1 MNSLYQIGLIRLMKY
16 QLDINILNQ
25 SIASL
30 VIQASNFFF
39 MELNKLISR
48 PQCIDTYKEVSN
60 YLGSRLDEVL
70 ESVEQFYYSD
80 FWVNR
85 FKRRLQEEGLEY
97 NPIELDRLLGATTSI
112 KDDNVFKLFD
122 DVTSKK
128 GISKRETIA
137 LNINMNREQS
147 NDSHIENVI
156 MHEFGHR
163 QYNQSEFHIVEHLNN
178 KILKSP
184 SPMGLE
190 SELDYQYFTNKNE
203 IRQRIIPLV
212 KEMYDNNMIP
222 EEMYYLSPNLR
233 QDSLF
238 NIYSKVEII
247 YWLNNIL

>member
-1 MNSLYQIGLIRLMKY
+1 MT
-16 QLDINILNQ
+16 
-25 SIASL
+25 SI
-30 VIQASNFFF
+30 FFF
-39 MELNKLISR
+39 VMELNKLISK
-48 PQCIDTYKEVSN
+48 PQCIDTYREVSN
-60 YLGSRLDEVL
+60 YLGSRLGEVL
-70 ESVEQFYYSD
+70 EDIEQFYYSD
-80 FWVNR
+80 FWINR
-85 FKRRLQEEGLEY
+85 FKRRLQEENLEY
-97 NPIELDRLLGATTSI
+97 NPIELDRILGATTAI

-122 DVTSKK
+122 RDENNK
-128 GISKRETIA
+128 GISNKGTMIA
-137 LNINMNREQS
+137 LNINMSRDQS

-163 QYNQSEFHIVEHLNN
+163 QYNQSEFYIVEYLND

-212 KEMYDNNMIP
+212 KEMRDNNMTP
-222 EEMYYLSPNLR
+222 EEMYYLSQNLR

-238 NIYSKVEII
+238 NIYSKVEIL

>member
-1 MNSLYQIGLIRLMKY
+1 MRIKIREQMLVR
-16 QLDINILNQ
+16 LLA
-25 SIASL
+25 SI
-30 VIQASNFFF
+30 FFF
-39 MELNKLISR
+39 FFVMELNKLISR

-60 YLGSRLDEVL
+60 YLGGRLDEVL
-70 ESVEQFYYSD
+70 ESVERFYYSD

-85 FKRRLQEEGLEY
+85 FRRRLQEEGLEY
-97 NPIELDRLLGATTSI
+97 DPIELDRILGATTSI

-163 QYNQSEFHIVEHLNN
+163 QYNQSEFHVVEYLND

-190 SELDYQYFTNKNE
+190 SELDYQYFSNKNE
-203 IRQRIIPLV
+203 IRQRIIPIV
-212 KEMYDNNMIP
+212 KEMYDNELDSNEI
-222 EEMYYLSPNLR
+222 YYLSKNLR
-233 QDSLF
+233 QDDVYTM
-238 NIYSKVEII
+238 YSKEDII
-247 YWLNNIL
+247 HWLNNIL

>member
-1 MNSLYQIGLIRLMKY
+1 
-16 QLDINILNQ
+16 
-25 SIASL
+25 
-30 VIQASNFFF
+30 
-39 MELNKLISR
+39 MELNKLISK

-60 YLGSRLDEVL
+60 YLGSRLGEVL
-70 ESVEQFYYSD
+70 ESIEQFYYSD
-80 FWVNR
+80 FWINR
-85 FKRRLQEEGLEY
+85 FKRRLQEENLEY
-97 NPIELDRLLGATTSI
+97 NPIELDRILGTTTAL

-122 DVTSKK
+122 RDENNK
-128 GISKRETIA
+128 GISNKGTMIA
-137 LNINMNREQS
+137 LNINMSRDQS
-147 NDSHIENVI
+147 NDSHIENVV

-163 QYNQSEFHIVEHLNN
+163 QYNQNEFHIIEYLND

-190 SELDYQYFTNKNE
+190 SELDYQYFTNRNE

-212 KEMYDNNMIP
+212 KEMCDNNMTP

-238 NIYSKVEII
+238 NIYSKVEIL

>member
-1 MNSLYQIGLIRLMKY
+1 MK
-16 QLDINILNQ
+16 LH
-25 SIASL
+25 
-30 VIQASNFFF
+30 
-39 MELNKLISR
+39 ELISE
-48 PQCIDTYKEVSN
+48 PQCIDKYKKVSN
-60 YLGSRLDEVL
+60 YLGSRLRKVL
-70 ESVEQFYYSD
+70 IDIEQFYYSD
-80 FWVNR
+80 FWINR
-85 FKRRLQEEGLEY
+85 FRQRLQEEGLKY
-97 NPIELDRLLGATTSI
+97 DPIELDRILGATTSI

-163 QYNQSEFHIVEHLNN
+163 QYNQSEFHVVEYLND

-212 KEMYDNNMIP
+212 KEMYDNNMTP

>member
-1 MNSLYQIGLIRLMKY
+1 MK
-16 QLDINILNQ
+16 LH
-25 SIASL
+25 
-30 VIQASNFFF
+30 
-39 MELNKLISR
+39 ELISE
-48 PQCIDTYKEVSN
+48 PQCIDKYKKVSN
-60 YLGSRLDEVL
+60 YLGSRLRKVL
-70 ESVEQFYYSD
+70 IDIEQFYYSD
-80 FWVNR
+80 FWINR
-85 FKRRLQEEGLEY
+85 FRKRLQEEGLEY
-97 NPIELDRLLGATTSI
+97 DPIELDRILGATTSI

-128 GISKRETIA
+128 GISNRETIA

-163 QYNQSEFHIVEHLNN
+163 QYNQSEFRIVEYLND

-184 SPMGLE
+184 SPIGLE

-212 KEMYDNNMIP
+212 KEMYDNNMTP
-222 EEMYYLSPNLR
+222 DEMYYLSPNLK

>member
-1 MNSLYQIGLIRLMKY
+1 MSSLYQIGLIRLMKY

-25 SIASL
+25 GIASL

-70 ESVEQFYYSD
+70 ESIEQFYYSD

-122 DVTSKK
+122 DVTSNK

-137 LNINMNREQS
+137 LNINMNRKQS

-163 QYNQSEFHIVEHLNN
+163 QYNQSEFHIVEYLND
-178 KILKSP
+178 KILKFP
-184 SPMGLE
+184 PPPYG
-190 SELDYQYFTNKNE
+190 FGK
-203 IRQRIIPLV
+203 
-212 KEMYDNNMIP
+212 
-222 EEMYYLSPNLR
+222 
-233 QDSLF
+233 
-238 NIYSKVEII
+238 
-247 YWLNNIL
+247 

>member
-1 MNSLYQIGLIRLMKY
+1 MK
-16 QLDINILNQ
+16 LH
-25 SIASL
+25 
-30 VIQASNFFF
+30 
-39 MELNKLISR
+39 ELISE
-48 PQCIDTYKEVSN
+48 PQCIDKYKKVSN
-60 YLGSRLDEVL
+60 YLGSRLRKVL
-70 ESVEQFYYSD
+70 IDIEQFYYSD
-80 FWVNR
+80 FWINR
-85 FKRRLQEEGLEY
+85 FRQRLQEEGLKY
-97 NPIELDRLLGATTSI
+97 DPIELDRILGATTSI

-163 QYNQSEFHIVEHLNN
+163 QYNQSEFHVIEYLND

-212 KEMYDNNMIP
+212 KEMYDNNMTP

>member
-1 MNSLYQIGLIRLMKY
+1 
-16 QLDINILNQ
+16 
-25 SIASL
+25 
-30 VIQASNFFF
+30 

-60 YLGSRLDEVL
+60 YLGSRLGEVL
-70 ESVEQFYYSD
+70 IDIEQFYYSD
-80 FWVNR
+80 FWINR

-97 NPIELDRLLGATTSI
+97 DPIELDRILGATTSI

-163 QYNQSEFHIVEHLNN
+163 QYNQSEFHVVEYLND

-212 KEMYDNNMIP
+212 KEMYDNNMTP
-222 EEMYYLSPNLR
+222 DEMYYLSPNLR

>member
-1 MNSLYQIGLIRLMKY
+1 
-16 QLDINILNQ
+16 
-25 SIASL
+25 
-30 VIQASNFFF
+30 
-39 MELNKLISR
+39 MELNELISR

-60 YLGSRLDEVL
+60 YLGSRLGEVL

-85 FKRRLQEEGLEY
+85 FKKRLQEEGLEY
-97 NPIELDRLLGATTSI
+97 DPIELDRLLGATTSI

-163 QYNQSEFHIVEHLNN
+163 QYNQSEFHIVEYLNN

-212 KEMYDNNMIP
+212 KEMYDNNMTP

>member
-1 MNSLYQIGLIRLMKY
+1 
-16 QLDINILNQ
+16 
-25 SIASL
+25 
-30 VIQASNFFF
+30 

-60 YLGSRLDEVL
+60 YLGGRLDEVL
-70 ESVEQFYYSD
+70 ESVERFYYSD

-85 FKRRLQEEGLEY
+85 FRRRLQEEGLEY
-97 NPIELDRLLGATTSI
+97 DPIELDRILGATTSI

-137 LNINMNREQS
+137 LNI
-147 NDSHIENVI
+147 I

-163 QYNQSEFHIVEHLNN
+163 QYNQSEFHVVEYLND

-212 KEMYDNNMIP
+212 KEMYDNNMTP
-222 EEMYYLSPNLR
+222 DEMYYLSPNLR

>member
-1 MNSLYQIGLIRLMKY
+1 
-16 QLDINILNQ
+16 
-25 SIASL
+25 
-30 VIQASNFFF
+30 

-60 YLGSRLDEVL
+60 YLGSKLDEVL
-70 ESVEQFYYSD
+70 ENVERFYYSD
-80 FWVNR
+80 FWINR
-85 FKRRLQEEGLEY
+85 FRKRLQEEGLEY
-97 NPIELDRLLGATTSI
+97 DPIELDRILGTTTSI

-147 NDSHIENVI
+147 NDSI

-163 QYNQSEFHIVEHLNN
+163 QYNQSEFRIVEYLNN

-190 SELDYQYFTNKNE
+190 SELDYRYFTNKNE
-203 IRQRIIPLV
+203 IR
-212 KEMYDNNMIP
+212 
-222 EEMYYLSPNLR
+222 
-233 QDSLF
+233 
-238 NIYSKVEII
+238 
-247 YWLNNIL
+247 

>member
-1 MNSLYQIGLIRLMKY
+1 MLVRFIG
-16 QLDINILNQ
+16 QH
-25 SIASL
+25 
-30 VIQASNFFF
+30 FFF
-39 MELNKLISR
+39 IMELNKLISR
-48 PQCIDTYKEVSN
+48 PQCIDTYKRVSN
-60 YLGSRLDEVL
+60 YLGSRLGEVL
-70 ESVEQFYYSD
+70 EDIEQFYYSD
-80 FWVNR
+80 FWINR
-85 FKRRLQEEGLEY
+85 FRKRLQEEGLEY
-97 NPIELDRLLGATTSI
+97 NPIELDRILGTTTSI

-163 QYNQSEFHIVEHLNN
+163 QYNQSEFHVIEYLND

-212 KEMYDNNMIP
+212 KEMYDNNMTP

>member
-1 MNSLYQIGLIRLMKY
+1 
-16 QLDINILNQ
+16 
-25 SIASL
+25 
-30 VIQASNFFF
+30 

-60 YLGSRLDEVL
+60 YLGSRLGEVL

-80 FWVNR
+80 FWINR
-85 FKRRLQEEGLEY
+85 FRRRLQEEGLEY
-97 NPIELDRLLGATTSI
+97 NPIELDRILGATTSI

-122 DVTSKK
+122 DVISKK

-163 QYNQSEFHIVEHLNN
+163 QYNQSEFHIVEYLNN

-212 KEMYDNNMIP
+212 KEMYDNNMTP

>member
-1 MNSLYQIGLIRLMKY
+1 
-16 QLDINILNQ
+16 
-25 SIASL
+25 
-30 VIQASNFFF
+30 
-39 MELNKLISR
+39 MELNELISR

-60 YLGSRLDEVL
+60 YLGSRLGEVL

-80 FWVNR
+80 FWINR
-85 FKRRLQEEGLEY
+85 FRKRLQEEGLEY
-97 NPIELDRLLGATTSI
+97 NPIELDRILGTTTSI
-112 KDDNVFKLFD
+112 KDDNIFKLFD

-163 QYNQSEFHIVEHLNN
+163 QYNQSEFHIVEYLND

-212 KEMYDNNMIP
+212 KEMYDNNMTP

>member
-1 MNSLYQIGLIRLMKY
+1 MK
-16 QLDINILNQ
+16 LH
-25 SIASL
+25 
-30 VIQASNFFF
+30 
-39 MELNKLISR
+39 ELISE
-48 PQCIDTYKEVSN
+48 PQCIDKYKKVSN
-60 YLGSRLDEVL
+60 YLGSRLRKVL
-70 ESVEQFYYSD
+70 IDIEQFYYSD
-80 FWVNR
+80 FWINR
-85 FKRRLQEEGLEY
+85 FRQRLQEEGLKY
-97 NPIELDRLLGATTSI
+97 DPIELDRILGATTSI

-163 QYNQSEFHIVEHLNN
+163 QYNQKEFHIVEYLND

-212 KEMYDNNMIP
+212 KEMYDNNMTP

>member
-1 MNSLYQIGLIRLMKY
+1 
-16 QLDINILNQ
+16 
-25 SIASL
+25 
-30 VIQASNFFF
+30 

-85 FKRRLQEEGLEY
+85 FRRRLQEEGLEY
-97 NPIELDRLLGATTSI
+97 NPIELDRILGATTSI

-163 QYNQSEFHIVEHLNN
+163 QYNQSEFHVVEYLND

-212 KEMYDNNMIP
+212 KEMYDNNMTP
-222 EEMYYLSPNLR
+222 DEMYYLSPNLR

-238 NIYSKVEII
+238 NIYSKVEIV

>member
-1 MNSLYQIGLIRLMKY
+1 
-16 QLDINILNQ
+16 
-25 SIASL
+25 
-30 VIQASNFFF
+30 
-39 MELNKLISR
+39 MELNELISR

-60 YLGSRLDEVL
+60 YLGSRLGEVL

-80 FWVNR
+80 FWINR
-85 FKRRLQEEGLEY
+85 FRKRLQEEGLEY
-97 NPIELDRLLGATTSI
+97 DPIELDRLLGATTSI

-163 QYNQSEFHIVEHLNN
+163 QYNQSEFHIVEYLNN

-212 KEMYDNNMIP
+212 KEMYDNNMTP

>member
-1 MNSLYQIGLIRLMKY
+1 MNSSYQIGLTRLMKY

-25 SIASL
+25 GIASL
-30 VIQASNFFF
+30 VIQASIFF

-60 YLGSRLDEVL
+60 YLGSRLGEVL
-70 ESVEQFYYSD
+70 IAIEQFYYSD
-80 FWVNR
+80 FWINR
-85 FKRRLQEEGLEY
+85 FKRRLQEEGLKY
-97 NPIELDRLLGATTSI
+97 NPIELDRLLGATTFI
-112 KDDNVFKLFD
+112 KDDNIFKLFD

-163 QYNQSEFHIVEHLNN
+163 QYNQSEFHIVEYLND

-212 KEMYDNNMIP
+212 KEMYDNNMTP

-238 NIYSKVEII
+238 NIYNKVEII

>member
-1 MNSLYQIGLIRLMKY
+1 
-16 QLDINILNQ
+16 
-25 SIASL
+25 
-30 VIQASNFFF
+30 

-137 LNINMNREQS
+137 LNINMNRGEKLQLLTL
-147 NDSHIENVI
+147 I
-156 MHEFGHR
+156 
-163 QYNQSEFHIVEHLNN
+163 
-178 KILKSP
+178 
-184 SPMGLE
+184 
-190 SELDYQYFTNKNE
+190 
-203 IRQRIIPLV
+203 
-212 KEMYDNNMIP
+212 
-222 EEMYYLSPNLR
+222 
-233 QDSLF
+233 
-238 NIYSKVEII
+238 
-247 YWLNNIL
+247 

>member
-1 MNSLYQIGLIRLMKY
+1 
-16 QLDINILNQ
+16 
-25 SIASL
+25 
-30 VIQASNFFF
+30 
-39 MELNKLISR
+39 
-48 PQCIDTYKEVSN
+48 
-60 YLGSRLDEVL
+60 
-70 ESVEQFYYSD
+70 
-80 FWVNR
+80 
-85 FKRRLQEEGLEY
+85 LEY
-97 NPIELDRLLGATTSI
+97 DPIELDRILGATTSI

-163 QYNQSEFHIVEHLNN
+163 QYNQSEFHVVEYLND

-203 IRQRIIPLV
+203 IR
-212 KEMYDNNMIP
+212 
-222 EEMYYLSPNLR
+222 
-233 QDSLF
+233 
-238 NIYSKVEII
+238 
-247 YWLNNIL
+247 

>member
-1 MNSLYQIGLIRLMKY
+1 M
-16 QLDINILNQ
+16 
-25 SIASL
+25 L
-30 VIQASNFFF
+30 VNKFDQHFFF
-39 MELNKLISR
+39 VMELNKLISR
-48 PQCIDTYKEVSN
+48 PQCINKEVSN

-70 ESVEQFYYSD
+70 ESIERFYYSD
-80 FWVNR
+80 FWINR
-85 FKRRLQEEGLEY
+85 FRQRLQEEGLEY
-97 NPIELDRLLGATTSI
+97 DPIELDRILGATTFI

-128 GISKRETIA
+128 GISNRETIA

-163 QYNQSEFHIVEHLNN
+163 QYNQSEFHVIEYLND

-212 KEMYDNNMIP
+212 KEMYDNNMTP

>member
-1 MNSLYQIGLIRLMKY
+1 
-16 QLDINILNQ
+16 
-25 SIASL
+25 
-30 VIQASNFFF
+30 

-48 PQCIDTYKEVSN
+48 PQCIDTYKEVSS
-60 YLGSRLDEVL
+60 YLGGRLDEVL
-70 ESVEQFYYSD
+70 ESVERFYYSD

-85 FKRRLQEEGLEY
+85 FRRRLQEEGLEY
-97 NPIELDRLLGATTSI
+97 DPIELDRILGATTSI

-137 LNINMNREQS
+137 LNINM
-147 NDSHIENVI
+147 
-156 MHEFGHR
+156 HEFGHR
-163 QYNQSEFHIVEHLNN
+163 QYNQSEFHVVEYLND

-212 KEMYDNNMIP
+212 KEMYDNNMTP
-222 EEMYYLSPNLR
+222 DEMYYLSPNLR

-238 NIYSKVEII
+238 NIYSKVEIT

>member
-1 MNSLYQIGLIRLMKY
+1 
-16 QLDINILNQ
+16 
-25 SIASL
+25 
-30 VIQASNFFF
+30 

-70 ESVEQFYYSD
+70 ENVEQFYYSD
-80 FWVNR
+80 FWINR
-85 FKRRLQEEGLEY
+85 FRRRLQEEGLEY
-97 NPIELDRLLGATTSI
+97 DPIELDRILGATTSI

-163 QYNQSEFHIVEHLNN
+163 QYNQSEFHVVEYLND

-212 KEMYDNNMIP
+212 KEMYDNNMTP